1 MIIRNITPFAL
12 RQISDQFSC
21 YNHNHQHQN
30 QKLKSPVSSDD
41 GSNGTS
47 QNNLRCQ
54 GLSVGRRLM
63 CCEIYFVL
71 LQILLLN
78 LAWKHC
84 VTIIGISGVGM
95 MFLEMLCQVS
105 PGIVIN
111 LKIIIIISDNS
122 CCAMHVRSK
131 FRAKNAANVLLR
143 NFAESCYWSQLPQ
156 LSYYKSE
163 NWFPSIL
170 RLPYLDWRT
179 VFSNSQL
186 IIPWSPREPGTTG
199 VSILSFYCSDVLRQ
213 PLWNHHEHQYT
224 GTPWGSSGDN
234 RLSDISYEY
243 HLVDHKNSHISTFIS
258 QHRLDCR
265 QCLAE
270 DWTDILRLR
279 KIYILFEIFLLF
291 RASLQPR
298 GEKCNS

>member
-1 MIIRNITPFAL
+1 
-12 RQISDQFSC
+12 
-21 YNHNHQHQN
+21 
-30 QKLKSPVSSDD
+30 
-41 GSNGTS
+41 
-47 QNNLRCQ
+47 
-54 GLSVGRRLM
+54 M

-186 IIPWSPREPGTTG
+186 IILWSPREPWTTG
-199 VSILSFYCSDVLRQ
+199 VSILSFYCRDVLRQ

-243 HLVDHKNSHISTFIS
+243 HLADHKNCHISTFNS
-258 QHRLDCR
+258 QHRPDCR

-298 GEKCNS
+298 GEKFNS

>member
-1 MIIRNITPFAL
+1 
-12 RQISDQFSC
+12 
-21 YNHNHQHQN
+21 
-30 QKLKSPVSSDD
+30 
-41 GSNGTS
+41 
-47 QNNLRCQ
+47 
-54 GLSVGRRLM
+54 M

-84 VTIIGISGVGM
+84 VTIIGISGVEM

-122 CCAMHVRSK
+122 CCAMHVRAE

-170 RLPYLDWRT
+170 RFPYTDCRP
-179 VFSNSQL
+179 VFSKSQL
-186 IIPWSPREPGTTG
+186 ITLRLPGVPGQQGCQSCHFIAGTFYDNPCETTMNTNIQAPPGDPVGTTD
-199 VSILSFYCSDVLRQ
+199 FR
-213 PLWNHHEHQYT
+213 
-224 GTPWGSSGDN
+224 
-234 RLSDISYEY
+234 
-243 HLVDHKNSHISTFIS
+243 TFHMNIIRRIIKTAIS
-258 QHRLDCR
+258 QLSS
-265 QCLAE
+265 
-270 DWTDILRLR
+270 
-279 KIYILFEIFLLF
+279 Y
-291 RASLQPR
+291 
-298 GEKCNS
+298 

>member
-1 MIIRNITPFAL
+1 
-12 RQISDQFSC
+12 
-21 YNHNHQHQN
+21 
-30 QKLKSPVSSDD
+30 
-41 GSNGTS
+41 
-47 QNNLRCQ
+47 
-54 GLSVGRRLM
+54 M

-84 VTIIGISGVGM
+84 VTIIGISGVEM
-95 MFLEMLCQVS
+95 MFLEKLCQVS
-105 PGIVIN
+105 RGIVIN

-122 CCAMHVRSK
+122 CCAMHVRGE

-170 RLPYLDWRT
+170 TLPYNIDCRP
-179 VFSNSQL
+179 VFPNSQL
-186 IIPWSPREPGTTG
+186 IILPSPREPGQQGCQSCHFITET
-199 VSILSFYCSDVLRQ
+199 FYDN

-243 HLVDHKNSHISTFIS
+243 HLADHKNCHISTFILLLQQTWLPTMFYMWPDWYS
-258 QHRLDCR
+258 Q
-265 QCLAE
+265 
-270 DWTDILRLR
+270 TDKKFTFYL
-279 KIYILFEIFLLF
+279 KYFLFWW
-291 RASLQPR
+291 ASLLPR
-298 GEKCNS
+298 GENCNS

>member
-1 MIIRNITPFAL
+1 M
-12 RQISDQFSC
+12 
-21 YNHNHQHQN
+21 
-30 QKLKSPVSSDD
+30 K
-41 GSNGTS
+41 TS

-84 VTIIGISGVGM
+84 VTITGISGVGM

-105 PGIVIN
+105 RGIVIN

-122 CCAMHVRSK
+122 CCAMHVCGAHSEQK
-131 FRAKNAANVLLR
+131 IAANLLLR

-170 RLPYLDWRT
+170 TLPYIDSRP

-186 IIPWSPREPGTTG
+186 IILSSPREPGT
-199 VSILSFYCSDVLRQ
+199 
-213 PLWNHHEHQYT
+213 
-224 GTPWGSSGDN
+224 
-234 RLSDISYEY
+234 
-243 HLVDHKNSHISTFIS
+243 
-258 QHRLDCR
+258 
-265 QCLAE
+265 
-270 DWTDILRLR
+270 
-279 KIYILFEIFLLF
+279 
-291 RASLQPR
+291 
-298 GEKCNS
+298 